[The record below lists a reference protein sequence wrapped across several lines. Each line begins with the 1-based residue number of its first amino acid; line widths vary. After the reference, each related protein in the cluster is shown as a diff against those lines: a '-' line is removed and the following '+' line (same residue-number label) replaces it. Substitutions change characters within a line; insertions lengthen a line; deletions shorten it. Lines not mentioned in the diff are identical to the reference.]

1 MGSLLKQVPVIPS
14 GHHRIFIGIA
24 CDQRAQRQ
32 INEVLLPVRNLSPY
46 IRWEAETNR
55 HLTLAFLGNITT
67 SSLEDLLGLFDKS
80 YSHLEQFQISLTR
93 LVRFPDEQGRIIAL
107 ITEPDPAL
115 AFLYKTTVELLQSSS
130 LDLLRKEFRPHIT
143 LGRISRVKQVTDII
157 DYPTAI
163 DLGIRSIRL
172 YQSTLGESGSVYTVL
187 KETPLGS

>member
-1 MGSLLKQVPVIPS
+1 M
-14 GHHRIFIGIA
+14 
-24 CDQRAQRQ
+24 
-32 INEVLLPVRNLSPY
+32 
-46 IRWEAETNR
+46 
-55 HLTLAFLGNITT
+55 
-67 SSLEDLLGLFDKS
+67 LGLFDKS

-115 AFLYKTTVELLQSSS
+115 AFLYQTTVELLQSSS